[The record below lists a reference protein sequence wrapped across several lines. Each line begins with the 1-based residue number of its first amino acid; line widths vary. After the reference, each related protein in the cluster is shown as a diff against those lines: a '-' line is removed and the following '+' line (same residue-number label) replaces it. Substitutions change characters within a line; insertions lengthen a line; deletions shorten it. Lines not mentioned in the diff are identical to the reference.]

1 MIVGIGVDIVHVD
14 RMKRWLGVPGIVERY
29 FHPDEIH
36 DARARKSALHLS
48 LAARFAAKEAL
59 GKAFGSG
66 LKGIK
71 LKDIQVVTN
80 HNGKPDICVHSTA
93 LAALKASGAET
104 IHLSLTHEHENAVA
118 MVVLEK

>member
-14 RMKRWLGVPGIVERY
+14 RLEKWTRVPGIIERF
-29 FHPDEIH
+29 FHPDEIL
-36 DARARKSALHLS
+36 DAQKKKSSMYLS

-66 LKGIK
+66 LKGIR

-80 HNGKPDICVHSTA
+80 HNGKPDICVHGTA
-93 LAALKASGAET
+93 KAALEASGAGS
-104 IHLSLTHEHENAVA
+104 IFVSLTHERDNAVA